1 MCWFIVT
8 YSIAIRTL
16 GRAGEKF
23 RIELESIAA
32 QTVQPEKVIVYIAE
46 GYPRP
51 EITVGKEEYVW
62 VKKGMVAQ
70 RAIRYDEIS
79 SDCVLLLDDD
89 VRLAPDSVEKL
100 LMALEENDL
109 DCVGADVFKNQ
120 EMPIAVKLKAAV
132 SNWVF
137 PHYDKRW
144 AFKMHRTGAFSYN
157 KNPESRCYMSQ
168 SCGGPTMLWR
178 KTALLGTHLE
188 DEMWMDNLSF
198 SYGDDALISYKLFMN
213 GGRLGVLYGSG
224 VDNLDAG
231 SFSSA
236 FKKSPDRIHVIAK
249 ANLMIWWRSIYRNG
263 TDTFGSR
270 FLAALCFGSKV
281 IWQSVGMVV
290 LSAMRLSPGI
300 ALSFFRGIRDGV
312 KSSRSEPFAALPPYV
327 R

>member
-1 MCWFIVT
+1 MT

-137 PHYDKRW
+137 HHYDKRW

-157 KNPESRCYMSQ
+157 KNPESHCYMSQ

-178 KTALLGTHLE
+178 KKALLGTHLE
-188 DEMWMDNLSF
+188 DGQSQL
-198 SYGDDALISYKLFMN
+198 LL
-213 GGRLGVLYGSG
+213 
-224 VDNLDAG
+224 
-231 SFSSA
+231 
-236 FKKSPDRIHVIAK
+236 
-249 ANLMIWWRSIYRNG
+249 WR
-263 TDTFGSR
+263 
-270 FLAALCFGSKV
+270 
-281 IWQSVGMVV
+281 
-290 LSAMRLSPGI
+290 
-300 ALSFFRGIRDGV
+300 
-312 KSSRSEPFAALPPYV
+312 
-327 R
+327 